1 MARESSPVANLNSIL
16 PALMRIWLP
25 SACGLRPRPLVSIA
39 RMIAAGLPIG
49 AGTDATRVASYNPW
63 VSLSWLITGRTVAD
77 SAHLAQS
84 VADILTT
91 PIGTRVMRRE
101 YGSQLPDLVDWPT
114 NPATRLL
121 AYAATAMA
129 LMRWEPR
136 IRLSRVELFL
146 GDRPGQAV
154 LDQRANVAVIAA
166 LGRLQ
171 HRTVM
176 LAERQQRFFI
186 KIPF

>member
-1 MARESSPVANLNSIL
+1 MSARN
-16 PALMRIWLP
+16 
-25 SACGLRPRPLVSIA
+25 
-39 RMIAAGLPIG
+39 
-49 AGTDATRVASYNPW
+49 
-63 VSLSWLITGRTVAD
+63 GRTVAD

-114 NPATRLL
+114 NAATRLL

-154 LDQRANVAVIAA
+154 LDLEGTHTDSNAPLSLRVPLT
-166 LGRLQ
+166 LG
-171 HRTVM
+171 
-176 LAERQQRFFI
+176 ASA
-186 KIPF
+186 